1 MESDQR
7 SFSTLWLTSGVND
20 SAHLGGPLVLSWP
33 LISPRPELTPPRS
46 VHIPPSAMPLPE
58 STLPQLPAPSATVLR
73 LHVQPKPS
81 VVGTTLPRQGCQP
94 NACAHPALPSPR
106 SHARPFLAALSLPH
120 LIFLKDP
127 QGRVCPG
134 AANQAHLGLAPLLC
148 CAPPRTSSHSPCRRF
163 SGSLTAAPAASV
175 TPVHSTQLS
184 STLER
189 NWGSRGSTLC
199 LSKDQ
204 VLMGTGNLPSTWLQ
218 DPECGA
224 NVLAGTAA
232 RG

>member
-33 LISPRPELTPPRS
+33 LISPRPELTPPTVCSHSSKRHATPR
-46 VHIPPSAMPLPE
+46 VH
-58 STLPQLPAPSATVLR
+58 PAPAAS
-73 LHVQPKPS
+73 S
-81 VVGTTLPRQGCQP
+81 VCHGPPPPCPTQTICGGH
-94 NACAHPALPSPR
+94 HPAPPRLPTQCMCPPSPR

-199 LSKDQ
+199 LSKDR